1 MVVGKGPAKSMPH
14 RNSKPCKFKG
24 CNSFPEILPYP
35 RTWNACFDQFG
46 DGKVHTFPPVVS
58 SQPIQDPVDT
68 KTSHVTVSLFN
79 MSPLSCG

>member
-46 DGKVHTFPPVVS
+46 DGKCETP
-58 SQPIQDPVDT
+58 
-68 KTSHVTVSLFN
+68 
-79 MSPLSCG
+79 